1 MLAVTGATGH
11 LGRLVIDA
19 LLRRVPA
26 NTIVALARNPSAAE
40 DLAARGVMLREADY
54 DRPETLAPALAG
66 VEKLL
71 LISGSEVG
79 RRVPQHAA
87 VIAAAKAA
95 GVGFVA
101 YTSILNAAASPLA
114 LAREHQATEAA
125 LADSGLG
132 YALLRNGWYA
142 ENYAGV
148 VGMALQHGAV
158 AGSAGAGRISAAA
171 RRDYAEAAAA
181 VLTSA
186 EDQAG
191 KVYELAGDTG
201 FTMAEFA
208 AEIAAQSGRP
218 VAYADMP
225 EAEYARLLVGAGLPE
240 ALAGVLA
247 DSDAGA
253 ARGALFEA
261 SRTLSTLIGRPT
273 TPIAETV
280 AAALRG

>member
-19 LLRRVPA
+19 LLRRLPA
-26 NTIVALARNPSAAE
+26 TTIVALARNPSAAE

-132 YALLRNGWYA
+132 HALLRNGWYT

-218 VAYADMP
+218 VTYADMP
-225 EAEYARLLVGAGLPE
+225 QADYADLLVGAGLPE
-240 ALAGVLA
+240 ALARVLA